1 MSEITNELINKLEQ
15 ISDSTHLPLEQR
27 LMDTAI
33 WFHRN
38 KDEISDIP
46 KKVEFLTKT
55 LDIFLELTAMI
66 VDRQQQVEGRRKSS
80 SLWVP
85 RGMKAVD
92 DHGRELELG

>member
-1 MSEITNELINKLEQ
+1 MTEITNELINKLEQ

-66 VDRQQQVEGRRKSS
+66 VDRQQQVEGRRKSAA
-80 SLWVP
+80 LWLP
-85 RGMKAVD
+85 RGMEARDANGKVVD
-92 DHGRELELG
+92 FG

>member
-66 VDRQQQVEGRRKSS
+66 VDRQQQVEGRRKSTA
-80 SLWVP
+80 LWMP
-85 RGMKAVD
+85 RGMTARD
-92 DHGRELELG
+92 DHGKAIDFG